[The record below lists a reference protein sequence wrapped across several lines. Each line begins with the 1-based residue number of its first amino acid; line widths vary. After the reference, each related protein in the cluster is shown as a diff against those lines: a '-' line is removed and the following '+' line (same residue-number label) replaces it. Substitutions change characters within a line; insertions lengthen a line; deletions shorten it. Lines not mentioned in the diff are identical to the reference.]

1 MVVILVAKSQKNHTY
16 VLKLHSQ
23 YLKRH
28 KWDLNLSLDD
38 IRSDPQTVVA
48 LNNSQVLRWM
58 SKIQNREND
67 NEIANEIK
75 KEIKFIKKQPNSR
88 ENKMKIRSLYSN
100 LYKTMFQQDYMMLVM
115 DKKSDYDRAL
125 KGFSITVDGRKVNY
139 VRLLGTAGSIK
150 KSTIIFVNKDIHSEL
165 MRRIENGRNMGKELV
180 PAKLEAY
187 QALTCSGSIPVTKPR
202 MIIVDDCV
210 TKFHCDVIN
219 IDDSDDSVED
229 PKITF
234 IKNKEIENNA
244 SDGFGVVLPEMSAKW
259 ATELH
264 EGDSPLSGVNT
275 RYAFTKGMLITF
287 DFIDFAEKIAG
298 GNYFINDAWGD
309 IRDIREADAILT
321 VSMVKLWDSYGS
333 YEEYIENC
341 EENEYD
347 FSVAKTSPI
356 ELESKRQTNYQFLQG
371 YQLNNEEID
380 DLIKPTVDNIKD
392 ILGLDWIKVVLYLC
406 GSGLN
411 DKNIK
416 HVEPLF
422 RAIMID
428 HDLIND
434 KWVREKIMRMI
445 EKRIKEAKIGSL
457 DIDGNFAI
465 ICGDPFSL
473 MQNIYNMPITG
484 LLNAHECYHK
494 YWKDKKVEQ
503 IVAFRAPMTSHNNV
517 TKMNI
522 SYSDDAAYWYQYIN
536 TCMVLNSWDD
546 TCMRE
551 NGADFDSDTMMTT
564 DNKVLV
570 DCFRQLPAIE
580 CVQRKARKIVPT
592 EIDFV
597 KSEKAGFGDA
607 IGSTTNYTTGQIN
620 LLENFKEGSKERE
633 VLENRILCGQLY
645 QQNAIDRIKGIVAR
659 PMPSY
664 WINKK
669 PNKIKEGDS
678 QEEIANKIFNMSI
691 VSDAKPYFLIYR
703 YDTEWSKYKKY
714 IKNVNANSIMMF
726 GKDLNELKNSSNLS
740 EKEYNFLDNYYKYM
754 PVCIA
759 PGVINRICWKIE
771 DEFSSL
777 DVIPGKKYDYSR
789 LKTVAR
795 YTSSEYKG
803 VLEAYNQ
810 YINDLQDLMKMA
822 AVDEHCDTDID
833 ILVVSLKQKWKDK
846 CAEICPN
853 QEILCNIAID
863 FCVKNGNNKSFL
875 WDMCGEQMVKNLFS
889 ERASISY
896 PIKDDNGDIYFNGE
910 RFSIRILEMEV
921 TDNEV
926 YI

>member
-1 MVVILVAKSQKNHTY
+1 MAKSQKNHTY

-28 KWDLNLSLDD
+28 KWNLDFSLEN
-38 IRSDPQTVVA
+38 IRNDPQTVVA
-48 LNNSQVLRWM
+48 LNDSQVLRWL

-67 NEIANEIK
+67 NEKANELK
-75 KEIKFIKKQPNSR
+75 KEIKFIKKQQNSR
-88 ENKMKIRSLYSN
+88 ENKAKIRSLYAE

-125 KGFSITVDGRKVNY
+125 KGFSITVDGRKVDY
-139 VRLLGTAGSIK
+139 VRLIGTAGSIK
-150 KSTIIFVNKDIHSEL
+150 KSTIIFVNKDVHSEL
-165 MRRIENGRNMGKELV
+165 MMRIENGRDKSKELV

-187 QALTCSGSIPVTKPR
+187 QALTCSGSIPVTRPR
-202 MIIVDDCV
+202 MIIVNDCI
-210 TKFHCDVIN
+210 TKFNCDVIN

-244 SDGFGVVLPEMSAKW
+244 SDGFGLVMPSMSAKW
-259 ATELH
+259 AQELH
-264 EGDSPLSGVNT
+264 EGELPLSGVNT
-275 RYAFTKGMLITF
+275 RYAFTKGMLMTF
-287 DFIDFAEKIAG
+287 DFVDFADKIAS
-298 GNYFINDAWGD
+298 GNYFVKDAWGD

-321 VSMVKLWDSYGS
+321 VSMVKLWDSYKS
-333 YEEYIENC
+333 YEDYISNC
-341 EENEYD
+341 EKNEYD
-347 FSVAKTSPI
+347 FSIAKTAPV
-356 ELESKRQTNYQFLQG
+356 ELESKRNTNYQFLQG
-371 YQLNNEEID
+371 YQLNDEQINA
-380 DLIKPTVDNIKD
+380 LIKPTVDNIKD
-392 ILGLDWIKVVLYLC
+392 VLGLDWRKVILYLC
-406 GSGLN
+406 GTGIT

-416 HVEPLF
+416 HINPLF

-457 DIDGNFAI
+457 DIEGNFAI
-465 ICGDPFSL
+465 ICGDPYSL
-473 MQNIYNMPITG
+473 MQSVYNMPVTG
-484 LLNAHECYHK
+484 LLNPHECYHK
-494 YWKDKKVEQ
+494 YWKDKNVKE

-522 SYSDDAAYWYQYIN
+522 SYSQDAEYWYKYIN
-536 TCMVLNSWDD
+536 TCMILNSFDD

-564 DNKVLV
+564 NNEILV

-580 CVQRKARKIVPT
+580 CVQRKAKKIIPT
-592 EIDFV
+592 EADFV

-620 LLENFKEGSKERE
+620 LLENFREGSKERDI
-633 VLENRILCGQLY
+633 LEKRILCGQLY

-664 WINKK
+664 WIERN
-669 PNKIKEGDS
+669 PNKVKKGDS
-678 QEEIANKIFNMSI
+678 SEDVAKKRFNMSI
-691 VSDAKPYFLIYR
+691 VSDVKPYFFIYR
-703 YDTEWSKYKKY
+703 YDAEWSKYNKY
-714 IKNVNANSIMMF
+714 IKNVNSNCIMMF
-726 GKDLNELKNSSNLS
+726 GKDLNELKKSSNLS
-740 EKEYNFLDNYYKYM
+740 EKECGFLDNYYKYM

-777 DVIPGKKYDYSR
+777 DVIPGAKYDYSR

-795 YTSSEYKG
+795 YTTSEYKG
-803 VLEAYNQ
+803 VLDAYIQ
-810 YINDLQDLMKMA
+810 YSNELQDLMKISA
-822 AVDEHCDTDID
+822 TNEHCDTDMD
-833 ILVVSLKQKWKDK
+833 VLVLSLKQKWKDK

-853 QEILCNIAID
+853 QEILCNIVID
-863 FCVKNGNNKSFL
+863 ICSKGNNNKSFL
-875 WDMCGEQMVKNLFS
+875 WDMCGEQIVKNLMS
-889 ERASISY
+889 EHLSISY
-896 PIKDDNGDIYFNGE
+896 PEKDSCGDIYFNGE
-910 RFSIRILEMEV
+910 RFSVRTLEMEV
-921 TDNEV
+921 TNNEI